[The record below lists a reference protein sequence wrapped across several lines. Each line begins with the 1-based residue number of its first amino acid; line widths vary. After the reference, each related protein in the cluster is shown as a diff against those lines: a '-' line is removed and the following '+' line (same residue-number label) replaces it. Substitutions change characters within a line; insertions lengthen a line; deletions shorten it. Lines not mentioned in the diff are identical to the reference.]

1 MSDFLIFLQFH
12 QTICTSFANQN
23 FHKIIMTL
31 KATII
36 ALRVYISKNA
46 TQSED
51 RDVIRVT
58 KGIMET
64 MITIIKLV
72 QLGAPGALI
81 IEMKTY
87 MYRTA
92 QLAFHL
98 DCEKIYDTPGG
109 SSIM

>member
-1 MSDFLIFLQFH
+1 
-12 QTICTSFANQN
+12 
-23 FHKIIMTL
+23 MTL

-64 MITIIKLV
+64 MITISWYSWV
-72 QLGAPGALI
+72 RLG
-81 IEMKTY
+81 
-87 MYRTA
+87 R
-92 QLAFHL
+92 
-98 DCEKIYDTPGG
+98 
-109 SSIM
+109 